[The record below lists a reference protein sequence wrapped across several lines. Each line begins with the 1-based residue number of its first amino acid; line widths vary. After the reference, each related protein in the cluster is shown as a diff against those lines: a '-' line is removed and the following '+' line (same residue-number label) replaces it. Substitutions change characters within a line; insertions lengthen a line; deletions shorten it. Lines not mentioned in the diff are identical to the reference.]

1 MAYRWADW
9 GGEQSAGRWWSA
21 PIWPWAQS
29 LCAPRL
35 LCKLNLPV
43 RCSGVFHFNHF
54 QWEFSNDQ
62 RSHVFSYCVDQ
73 GLIGSRGDGV
83 QSTWPW
89 QGWAPCSSSCA
100 FCRTEGCSAGL
111 SSLLSYQRSQMAVFF
126 DFLSLVCIIF
136 WLFCFDWAGC
146 YLTRLVACLFSGK
159 ASLSLDFVTSFWILC
174 GLLSCITDN
183 LRCQI
188 NALWIDE
195 ILITL

>member
-1 MAYRWADW
+1 MACRWADW

-73 GLIGSRGDGV
+73 GAHWI
-83 QSTWPW
+83 
-89 QGWAPCSSSCA
+89 QGWWGSEHL
-100 FCRTEGCSAGL
+100 TLAGL
-111 SSLLSYQRSQMAVFF
+111 GTMFF
-126 DFLSLVCIIF
+126 ILCFLQDRGLFSWLEQFALIPTFSNGCVF
-136 WLFCFDWAGC
+136 WLLESGLHNFLTFLLWLGRLLPHAAGSVPFLWQSFSLPRLRDIFLDPLWASQLHYG
-146 YLTRLVACLFSGK
+146 
-159 ASLSLDFVTSFWILC
+159 
-174 GLLSCITDN
+174 
-183 LRCQI
+183 
-188 NALWIDE
+188 
-195 ILITL
+195 